1 MRNSSA
7 LKRWRLT
14 AERRIMLRE
23 IHTIPS
29 HFTAKELLSR
39 MKRKRKKVSRAT
51 IYRALELFL
60 QEGLIEKVEL
70 GGGNSRYECI
80 SHRPHHDHLICVN
93 CGKII
98 EVQSPVLE
106 ENKTKVCQSY
116 HFLPISHTLQILGYC
131 QSCRQKPKI
140 P

>member
-7 LKRWRLT
+7 PKRWRLT

>member
-1 MRNSSA
+1 
-7 LKRWRLT
+7 
-14 AERRIMLRE
+14 MLRE